1 MMRAGLFV
9 STSGMA
15 ERLAPHTAHPAISAG
30 VLAGGEGRRLA
41 GADKGLVRWRGVPL
55 VQHVLNALK
64 PQSAEQLIS
73 ANRNLDVYACFG
85 APVVRDGDSSGPL
98 AGLAVLLAAA
108 QYEWLLCVPCDAP
121 LLPADL
127 AARLLA
133 TAQQHNAAAS
143 YLHDGER
150 AHPTF
155 CLVRTAL
162 AASASTA
169 AGRSMGLSDW
179 LVQQGAATLHAM
191 APLNLNTAEDFA
203 ALDAL
208 P

>member
-1 MMRAGLFV
+1 MAAIQTLNADV
-9 STSGMA
+9 SIT
-15 ERLAPHTAHPAISAG
+15 AG

-41 GADKGLVRWRGVPL
+41 GADKGLVRWRGLPL
-55 VQHVLNALK
+55 VQHVLAALK
-64 PQSAEQLIS
+64 PQSAAQLIS

-85 APVVRDGDSSGPL
+85 VPVVRDGDGSGPL
-98 AGLAVLLAAA
+98 AGLAALLAAA
-108 QYEWLLCVPCDAP
+108 QHDWLLCVPCDAP

-133 TAQQHNAAAS
+133 TAQAAHADACT
-143 YLHDGER
+143 LHDGER

-162 AASASTA
+162 AASAGTA
-169 AGRSMGLSDW
+169 AAHSIGLGDW
-179 LVQQGAATLHAM
+179 LTRQGAVTLHAM